1 MINAASEC
9 LSKSPRVERLIL
21 IISIVKE
28 NRMNNP
34 MTPLEELFR
43 DVKLCEK
50 IRRKLPFLFALA
62 EQKVSRAGK
71 AGMEVGTLREQILIA
86 LLIYKFGEA
95 RVDLDIPI
103 TEHEIDVRVSGYPLS
118 IKTVTA
124 GSRKAPTVKISW
136 TVDWDK
142 VKEFVK
148 NYEPKCDMLLVIIRW
163 EGTGGFYGIPLQA
176 QRDVLE
182 HLGKERYLKVPKRGT
197 NPRGVAI
204 SSESVQEFLRHSL
217 TKSLTIEWKL
227 PADLVTKELRLAP
240 YTQWLQYWE
249 SD

>member
-142 VKEFVK
+142 VTNLSKIT
-148 NYEPKCDMLLVIIRW
+148 NQNVICCW
-163 EGTGGFYGIPLQA
+163 LSSA
-176 QRDVLE
+176 
-182 HLGKERYLKVPKRGT
+182 GKEQGVFTAYLCR
-197 NPRGVAI
+197 R
-204 SSESVQEFLRHSL
+204 
-217 TKSLTIEWKL
+217 
-227 PADLVTKELRLAP
+227 KEMCLNTLARRD
-240 YTQWLQYWE
+240 T
-249 SD
+249 